1 MAKLYFYFSSVNAG
15 KSTHLLQANFN
26 YNEKGMKTML
36 FIPAVIVDSI
46 HDEKIKS
53 RVGLEAK
60 AISFCTELN
69 FLNNI
74 VDFHHNIDC
83 ILVDEA
89 QFLTL
94 LQVEQLSKIVDRW
107 NIPVMCYGLRTD
119 FQGKLFDGSAA
130 LLAIADVLSEVK
142 TICSCGKKAI
152 MNIRVDSNGNRID
165 EGEQIEIGGNEK
177 YTAVCRKCFRP

>member
-1 MAKLYFYFSSVNAG
+1 
-15 KSTHLLQANFN
+15 
-26 YNEKGMKTML
+26 
-36 FIPAVIVDSI
+36 
-46 HDEKIKS
+46 
-53 RVGLEAK
+53 
-60 AISFCTELN
+60 
-69 FLNNI
+69 
-74 VDFHHNIDC
+74 
-83 ILVDEA
+83 
-89 QFLTL
+89 
-94 LQVEQLSKIVDRW
+94 
-107 NIPVMCYGLRTD
+107 MCYGLRTD